1 MWSVATKSLV
11 STCTGH
17 TDYVRAVAATPSV
30 APPNLGA
37 QDGDE
42 REGDDAPL
50 LRFPGAATMA
60 KRGR

>member
-1 MWSVATKSLV
+1 M
-11 STCTGH
+11 
-17 TDYVRAVAATPSV
+17 AATPSV